1 MTVGPAPAE
10 QLSGLIFA
18 LLLVDPSGAI
28 AEANPAAEVMLGKS
42 RERLAGRPLEEVLQ
56 LSDDAIRQR
65 LAASDTQLTARRIG
79 VQLSERR
86 QLINLTVSPLAS
98 HPGWRVVT
106 LSDARKDD
114 GSFEDSGRAPAIL
127 AHEIKN
133 PLAAIRGAA
142 QLLGKKLGESEA
154 KLTTLIASEVD
165 RIAGLV
171 DRMQSLGSERALELA
186 PCNVHEPI
194 YRARETFTATAP
206 GIALV
211 EEYDPSIPPVMI
223 HADSLVQVVLNLLAN
238 ARDALRETLEPTVT
252 IRTRF
257 VSGMTVRALRLGR
270 PLRLPVEVRVCD
282 NGPGIDPA
290 IADHVFDPFVSS
302 KADGEGLGLA
312 LVKKLVRDMGGRI
325 YHERNEA
332 AGRTDFVIN
341 LPLAGKDG

>member
-1 MTVGPAPAE
+1 MSGAPAPAD

-18 LLLVDPSGAI
+18 LLLVDPEGAI
-28 AEANPAAEVMLGKS
+28 AEANPSAEIMLGKS
-42 RERLAGRPLEEVLQ
+42 RERLAGRALEEVLQ
-56 LSDDAIRQR
+56 LADDTIRQR
-65 LAASDTQLTARRIG
+65 LSASDTQLTARRIG
-79 VQLSERR
+79 VQLAERR

-114 GSFEDSGRAPAIL
+114 GGYDDSGRAPAIL

-142 QLLGKKLGESEA
+142 QLLGKKVGEGET
-154 KLTTLIASEVD
+154 KLTGLIASEVD

-171 DRMQSLGSERALELA
+171 DRMQSLGSERALELS

-194 YRARETFTATAP
+194 HRARSIFAATAP
-206 GIALV
+206 RIALV
-211 EEYDPSIPPVMI
+211 EEYDPSIPPVMA

-238 ARDALRETLEPTVT
+238 ARDALGETPEAVVT

-290 IADHVFDPFVSS
+290 IADHVFDPFVTS
-302 KADGEGLGLA
+302 KSDGEGLGLA

-325 YHERNEA
+325 YHERNDG
-332 AGRTDFVIN
+332 AGRTEFVIN
-341 LPLAGKDG
+341 LPLAGKES